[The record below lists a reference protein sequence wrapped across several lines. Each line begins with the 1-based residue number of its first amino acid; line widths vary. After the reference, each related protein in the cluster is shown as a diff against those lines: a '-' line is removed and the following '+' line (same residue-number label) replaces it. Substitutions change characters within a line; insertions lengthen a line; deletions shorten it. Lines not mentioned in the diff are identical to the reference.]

1 MPKTLVMIPTYNESQ
16 NVKIMYER
24 VRAALPHTEI
34 LFVDDNSPDGTGS
47 ILDQL
52 ANLDTLVHVLHR
64 SGKLGI
70 GSAHLAGIEWAYEN
84 NVHTLVTMDADCTH
98 SPEEVLTFIDA
109 STTSTVVVGSRFIG
123 GVGIKEWPFHRQ
135 MITRTSHL
143 MTQLILGMVSGDR
156 GDGFSAIANSVSNRS
171 EHRLIL
177 NDQPICQFAG
187 HIGRGDDRCDSI
199 DCIRTRNVN
208 RNNASVRMRTSQS
221 CAPQHVVGPHVTRES
236 EATLNFG
243 DTIWSARTCT

>member
-24 VRAALPHTEI
+24 VRAALPNTEI
-34 LFVDDNSPDGTGS
+34 LFVDDNSPDGTGDL
-47 ILDQL
+47 LDQF

-98 SPEEVLTFIDA
+98 SPEEVSTFIDA
-109 STTSTVVVGSRFIG
+109 STSSAVVVGSRFIG
-123 GVGIKEWPFHRQ
+123 GGGIKDWPFHRQ

-143 MTQLILGMVSGDR
+143 MTQLILGMRYDATGAYRVYRLDLIPQR
-156 GDGFSAIANSVSNRS
+156 LFSVIRSRDYSFFYESLKIIDLAKHPITQVPIVLAPRFEGNSKMR
-171 EHRLIL
+171 
-177 NDQPICQFAG
+177 PIDMVHG
-187 HIGRGDDRCDSI
+187 ITYLVGLGL
-199 DCIRTRNVN
+199 RTRLPL
-208 RNNASVRMRTSQS
+208 SSLK
-221 CAPQHVVGPHVTRES
+221 REIRGL
-236 EATLNFG
+236 AH
-243 DTIWSARTCT
+243 A